1 MITTTIGH
9 YPRIGDR
16 PEQQRLRRAIQ
27 AHQAQSLSDAELA
40 LVQDDVTAEVIA
52 EQAAA
57 GLDQVTDGQ
66 IRWDD
71 QITYLCLK
79 LDGFERGGM
88 IRYFDTNTYYRQP
101 VAVRRVRWTE
111 PILARDFRFA
121 QGKSPVP
128 VRAILTGP
136 YTLARLSADKY
147 YNDVAAF
154 TEDLAKAL
162 NQEAKAL
169 VAAGAK
175 VIQIDE
181 PALTLYPADEAIVS
195 RGLAQVLDG
204 VAGVERQAWLYHGP
218 QAALVEKAS
227 AWSVDA
233 VGFDVVSDPS
243 VLDKLASLG
252 ASKKKVGIGL
262 VNARNTKL
270 ESTDEIARVLDR
282 VTKTVAL
289 DRLLLSPSSG
299 LEFLPRDRAQKKIAR
314 LVEAAR
320 AYRGGAR

>member
-27 AHQAQSLSDAELA
+27 AHQAQSLTDADLA
-40 LVQDDVTAEVIA
+40 AAQDDVTAEVIA
-52 EQAAA
+52 EQAGA

-71 QITYLCLK
+71 PQTYLCLK

-101 VAVRRVRWTE
+101 VAVRRVSWKA
-111 PILARDFRFA
+111 PILVDNFRFA
-121 QGKSPVP
+121 QSKSPVP
-128 VRAILTGP
+128 VRAVLTGP
-136 YTLARLSADKY
+136 YTLARLASDKY

-154 TEDLAKAL
+154 TEDLAIAL
-162 NQEAKAL
+162 NHEVKAL
-169 VAAGAK
+169 VSAGAT
-175 VIQIDE
+175 VIQLDE
-181 PALTLYPADEAIVS
+181 PALTLHPADEPIVA
-195 RGLAQVLDG
+195 RGLKQTLDG
-204 VAGVERQAWLYHGP
+204 VIGVERQAWLYNGP
-218 QAALVEKAS
+218 QAALVDRAA
-227 AWSVDA
+227 AWRVDG
-233 VGFDVVSDPS
+233 VGFDAVTDPK
-243 VLDKLASLG
+243 VLDRLA
-252 ASKKKVGIGL
+252 ASGFPKTVGLGL

-270 ESTDEIARVLDR
+270 ESVMEIHRGLDR
-282 VTKTVAL
+282 VTKIVP
-289 DRLLLSPSSG
+289 PSRIVLTPSCG